1 MPRSLSDSLS
11 LWDIHTLLREATSVP
26 VSVFVDM
33 DGVVADFQKEFLRK
47 FGGSS
52 PKAIDQIIDTKGWGW
67 VGEQYPELFARLPE
81 TPDANYL
88 MSALLRLQTEGRIK
102 IHILTALPNQLLNTR
117 SRADKIEWVKTRYR
131 YLEDKDIHIV
141 TRSQKQNFATVSN
154 LEGVAP
160 VLIDDFKK
168 NINEWK
174 SAGGFGIVHTSAAS
188 SLNILQTYLRRHGV
202 R

>member
-1 MPRSLSDSLS
+1 MS

-33 DGVVADFQKEFLRK
+33 DGVLADFQVEFLRK

-52 PKAIDQIIDTKGWGW
+52 NKDIDRILAAKGWSG
-67 VGEQYPELFARLPE
+67 VGQEYPELFARLPE
-81 TPDANYL
+81 MPDASRL

-102 IHILTALPNQLLNTR
+102 IHILTALPNELINTR
-117 SRADKIEWVKTRYR
+117 SR
-131 YLEDKDIHIV
+131 EDKAAWIRKRYKYLADENIHIV

-154 LEGVAP
+154 LQDVAP

-168 NINEWK
+168 NIDEWR
-174 SAGGFGIVHTSAAS
+174 SAGGFGILHTSAAS
-188 SLNILQTYLRRHGV
+188 SLNMLQTYLRRHEV